1 MDASCPTQSCT
12 EQLWG
17 LHPSWNAPW
26 METALQEEVRDG
38 KRYRLELE
46 SKNIQLNRELGIL
59 LLQMHIAREDLERVR
74 REKRELEVKLEESLR
89 ETQGLLASRAEL
101 CSQLAADTRDLQD
114 LRVQL
119 ALLRSEREE
128 REAQERLATEIWGSC
143 NPRKP
148 DASWDPP
155 AVLLFA
161 RKPDSER
168 PLSVGRVAAD
178 IGFKSSAQHVHRLGG
193 YVRDAFMRA
202 HGRAPEPRVFYDKD
216 GTPDRVACFTE
227 RDRELIAAVV
237 RKHGESDID

>member
-1 MDASCPTQSCT
+1 MDVSCPMLSCT
-12 EQLWG
+12 EQLWS
-17 LHPSWNAPW
+17 LHPTWDAPW
-26 METALQEEVRDG
+26 METALQAEVRDG
-38 KRYRLELE
+38 KRYRIELE
-46 SKNIQLNRELGIL
+46 SKNIELNRELGIL
-59 LLQMHIAREDLERVR
+59 LLQMHIAREDLEMVR
-74 REKRELEVKLEESLR
+74 EEKRMLETQLEASLR
-89 ETQGLLASRAEL
+89 ETQELLASRTEL
-101 CSQLAADTRDLQD
+101 CSQVATDTRELQD
-114 LRVQL
+114 LRVEL

-128 REAQERLATEIWGSC
+128 REAQERLAVEIWGSG

-237 RKHGESDID
+237 RRHGEPDID